1 MVTPAEPSAGGNEKP
16 EHEEVV
22 EPLIEPTPERRRERR
37 RERQEEPAP
46 VPEKVPEKT
55 PARGS
60 MEPTSSLRT
69 AKHLPKR
76 YKVGLSLL
84 DG

>member
-37 RERQEEPAP
+37 EEPAP

-60 MEPTSSLRT
+60 MEPALLLRT

-84 DG
+84 GG

>member
-37 RERQEEPAP
+37 EEPAP

-60 MEPTSSLRT
+60 MEPALLLRT

>member
-37 RERQEEPAP
+37 EEPAP

-60 MEPTSSLRT
+60 MEPTLLLRT

-76 YKVGLSLL
+76 
-84 DG
+84 

>member
-1 MVTPAEPSAGGNEKP
+1 MVTLADPKAGGNEKP
-16 EHEEVV
+16 EREEVV
-22 EPLIEPTPERRRERR
+22 EPLTEPTPERRRERR
-37 RERQEEPAP
+37 EEPNPA
-46 VPEKVPEKT
+46 PEKIPEKT

-60 MEPTSSLRT
+60 TKSTSPLRA

-76 YKVGLSLL
+76 YKVGLCLL

>member
-16 EHEEVV
+16 EREEVV
-22 EPLIEPTPERRRERR
+22 EPLVEPTPERRRERR
-37 RERQEEPAP
+37 EEPAP

-60 MEPTSSLRT
+60 TESTSSLRT

-76 YKVGLSLL
+76 CSVGLSLPA
-84 DG
+84 G

>member
-37 RERQEEPAP
+37 EEPAP

-55 PARGS
+55 PVRGS
-60 MEPTSSLRT
+60 MEPALLLRT
-69 AKHLPKR
+69 VKHLPKR

>member
-16 EHEEVV
+16 EREEVV

-37 RERQEEPAP
+37 EEPAP

-55 PARGS
+55 PVRGS
-60 MEPTSSLRT
+60 MEPALLLRT

>member
-37 RERQEEPAP
+37 EEPAP

-69 AKHLPKR
+69 AKHFPKR
-76 YKVGLSLL
+76 
-84 DG
+84 